1 MAVNSR
7 LEIPVLLA
15 TLAAQCGD
23 GFQLCF
29 CQVRTPF
36 HKPCLTK
43 VFTYFGIG
51 RIECDGTLII
61 ADTFISTTQ
70 LTRGIAPIIPG
81 LRSIAI
87 FQRVEQIQGCLIL
100 PLFCQMVSIT
110 RFIFITDLARFL
122 GYALFSRAVI
132 HLPGGAI
139 RRFAVGI
146 IVTGGKNR
154 SA

>member
-1 MAVNSR
+1 MTVNSS

-15 TLAAQCGD
+15 TLAAKCGD

-36 HKPCLTK
+36 HKPCFTK

-51 RIECDGTLII
+51 RIEYYGTLII

-81 LRSIAI
+81 LRSITI
-87 FQRVEQIQGCLIL
+87 FQRVEQIQGRLIL
-100 PLFCQMVSIT
+100 PF
-110 RFIFITDLARFL
+110 FARW
-122 GYALFSRAVI
+122 
-132 HLPGGAI
+132 
-139 RRFAVGI
+139 
-146 IVTGGKNR
+146 
-154 SA
+154 